1 MGYAK
6 LSVTIPRE
14 IYEEI
19 KQFSENHDTKLSH
32 VVTQALSAKLKQI
45 KEAELIEN
53 INRIYDEPGV
63 AEEQRNMSESIAEN
77 TDLQELPW

>member
-6 LSVTIPRE
+6 MSVTIPRH

-19 KQFSENHDTKLSH
+19 RQFADSHDTKLSQ
-32 VVTQALSAKLKQI
+32 VVAEALSEKIKKI
-45 KEAELIEN
+45 KEAELIEQ

-63 AEEQRNMSESIAEN
+63 AEEQRYMAESIAES
-77 TDLQELPW
+77 TDLKELPW